1 MWYCLYEKA
10 CFNKIFKSYYIKLC
24 LDQGCELEAFLI
36 EFKFEFEF
44 TKKLQVRVRVRI
56 RVHKK
61 IASSSS
67 SFVLINL
74 INYFTRIRISS
85 LVKHEVITIYN
96 ILGRTLINLFYTYQI
111 FYPG

>member
-1 MWYCLYEKA
+1 MLSVASYAELKLLISFGFA
-10 CFNKIFKSYYIKLC
+10 TGLQTRSIFNRVQVRVRIH
-24 LDQGCELEAFLI
+24 
-36 EFKFEFEF
+36 
-44 TKKLQVRVRVRI
+44 KKLQVRVRVRVRV

-61 IASSSS
+61 ITSSSS